1 MDTTVTEA
9 PRCVCCHRPIPAWE
23 GARYACTGCQQRTG
37 TRLAAIP
44 GLYAALPAVLAP
56 GRGTPLVGS
65 RHRAAGSRP
74 PIALGVVD
82 LTGARGDVHAT
93 LTSWVR
99 DWAETG
105 DGEEPDWPAGEQRQV
120 GEACRWMRWRLDWAC
135 RSHPAIDD
143 AVAEIAALHGRLR
156 AVVTGERGPRRIAV
170 TCRCGGLLRVTV
182 ATSGAT
188 CRACGAGYGRAE
200 VMALP
205 LADRAAA

>member
-105 DGEEPDWPAGEQRQV
+105 DGEEPEWPAGEQRQV

-135 RSHPAIDD
+135 RSHPAIGD

-156 AVVTGERGPRRIAV
+156 AVVTGERGERPVRLV
-170 TCRCGGLLRVTV
+170 CPCGGLVPFRV
-182 ATSGAT
+182 SGS
-188 CRACGAGYGRAE
+188 RFHCGGCGEWYGRAE
-200 VMALP
+200 ATRLP
-205 LADRAAA
+205 LAIRAAA